1 MITKFLRRRNPN
13 PANVFNNNFARIQV
27 SGNTQTFN
35 FKKTLSP
42 AVGGYYLLTE
52 ASFNITTESGL
63 KLTTG

>member
-1 MITKFLRRRNPN
+1 M
-13 PANVFNNNFARIQV
+13 FNNNFARIQV

-42 AVGGYYLLTE
+42 AIGGDYLLTE
-52 ASFNITTESGL
+52 ASFNLTTESGL